1 MDHDVRVANLRAE
14 IRLAVLL
21 HLRYVQG
28 TRVNLALY
36 ADFFLVDV
44 DLRSGV
50 LSAQEIDVGH
60 VALHSQE
67 RVDAGT
73 G

>member
-21 HLRYVQG
+21 HLGYVQG
-28 TRVNLALY
+28 TRVNSALH

-44 DLRSGV
+44 DVRSGI
-50 LSAQEIDVGH
+50 LGAQEIDVGH
-60 VALHSQE
+60 FALHSQQG
-67 RVDAGT
+67 VDAGT